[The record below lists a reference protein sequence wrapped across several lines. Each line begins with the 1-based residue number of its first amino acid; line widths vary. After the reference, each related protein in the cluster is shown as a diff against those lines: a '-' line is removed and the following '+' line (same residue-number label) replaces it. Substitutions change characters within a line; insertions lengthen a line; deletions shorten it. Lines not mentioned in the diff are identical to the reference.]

1 MTKAGKQKFIAELI
15 GNVKKELIA
24 NVPKMPEEWD
34 GIELRQYIA
43 DKFARCVISGTMS
56 PRRKHDY
63 DNTIMTTTL

>member
-43 DKFARCVISGTMS
+43 DKFARCVISGKMS